1 MRCLFVFWC
10 KFALKCGV
18 TAPDFPT
25 NWSDLFLD
33 VFSAY
38 VKSMALLIL
47 TREVCETRA
56 RARQERIESELTRDF
71 FAFRLSFLAE
81 KHQPYAGIS
90 RHSCTKNALSCNFS
104 SGRFANVHF
113 FLYLCRRVEI

>member
-1 MRCLFVFWC
+1 MQRLFVFWC
-10 KFALKCGV
+10 KFALNCGV

-47 TREVCETRA
+47 TREVYETRA
-56 RARQERIESELTRDF
+56 RARQERIESELTRDL
-71 FAFRLSFLAE
+71 FALRLSSC
-81 KHQPYAGIS
+81 KHAQAHGHQKKQKVKLKYSKI
-90 RHSCTKNALSCNFS
+90 
-104 SGRFANVHF
+104 FA
-113 FLYLCRRVEI
+113 